1 MTVKINPAPRKLT
14 DLSEY
19 GSTTQNL
26 PYWARST
33 NPIVRRHLGLYWR
46 TVPPEVRPFISI
58 YIGWAVLIMLG
69 IVAPALFGATMIS
82 YLASIM
88 VLPLAGLY
96 YGWLLLQIAVDSAAA
111 MQQEMTNNTFLL
123 LRTTPMSLSQIF
135 LGKVA
140 AAMWRR
146 MDDIVLLAQ
155 LNLIFSPP
163 VLFTIYSGLFPFS
176 DSERLITPL
185 MTLVGATVVVYRM
198 IAEPIMIGV
207 LAVFIGIVVE
217 GRSRAI
223 SSAVALGAFYFL
235 LLNLMSR
242 LPVVRGFQAA
252 DGSLIPANGLLVIL
266 FDFVLPVLLPLLI
279 IFGLLRLSEYMIT
292 RD

>member
-1 MTVKINPAPRKLT
+1 MTVKTKPAPRKLT

-46 TVPPEVRPFISI
+46 TVPPEVRPFIHI
-58 YIGWAVLIMLG
+58 YIGWAVLIAVG
-69 IVAPALFGATMIS
+69 VIAPGLFGATMIT

-88 VLPLAGLY
+88 VLPFAAVY
-96 YGWLLLQIAVDSAAA
+96 YAWLLLQISVDSAAA
-111 MQQEMTNNTFLL
+111 MQQEMNNNTFLL

-146 MDDIVLLAQ
+146 MDDIVLIAQ

-163 VLFTIYSGLFPFS
+163 VLFTIYSSIFPFT
-176 DSERLITPL
+176 DNERVITPL
-185 MTLVGATVVVYRM
+185 LTLIGTTVIVFRM

-207 LAVFIGIVVE
+207 LSVFIGIVVE

-223 SSAVALGAFYFL
+223 STAVALGAFYFL

-242 LPVVRGFQAA
+242 LPVVRGFEAA
-252 DGSLIPANGLLVIL
+252 DGSQIAANGLLVIL
-266 FDFVLPVLLPLLI
+266 FDFVLPAGLPLLI
-279 IFGLLRLSEYMIT
+279 IFGLLRLSEHMIT